1 MTSYKKSSNRETWSS
16 PNPSTTV
23 SQSRIP
29 IFLPIS
35 RIEHKNPPAQ
45 IRRVETSWGYAELSG
60 PVLTQ
65 AHRDILDAGWLLAE
79 RIHQWSDGSVS
90 LYLDAYKMRKLL
102 GLGNN
107 QKRLIKRLHDLRDAG
122 LLIRP
127 KTASVSIYTSIITKI
142 QYETAEEGA
151 LKSTKFGGGQ
161 LLEIK
166 LSETYMALFQQEAR
180 VHDKEVLEARLKI
193 EEPLIRALLRFMH
206 TMNRGSRIGIK
217 TALITLAAILPEE
230 KTYKVS
236 RAKKIIMDN
245 QATLAAFGVKIDKD
259 SIIYERDKRVFFT
272 NPSPQRKIHT
282 DIDAEAVSETIV
294 ENTATTPCNG
304 NGDKTLEVL
313 HG

>member
-1 MTSYKKSSNRETWSS
+1 MTMYKKNHGRKSWSA

-35 RIEHKNPPAQ
+35 RIEHKNPGAQ
-45 IRRVETSWGYAELSG
+45 QRRVETSWGYAELSG

-65 AHRDILDAGWLLAE
+65 AHRDILDAAWFLAE
-79 RIHQWSDGSVS
+79 RTRKWSDGSVS
-90 LYLDAYKMRKLL
+90 LYLDTCKMRKLL

-122 LLIRP
+122 LLICP
-127 KTASVSIYTSIITKI
+127 KTAAVSIYTSIITKI
-142 QYETAEEGA
+142 QYETAKEETHN
-151 LKSTKFGGGQ
+151 LKSTRFGGGQ

-166 LSETYMALFQQEAR
+166 LSETYMSLFQQEAR
-180 VHDKEVLEARLKI
+180 VHDRKLLEARLKI

-206 TMNRGSRIGIK
+206 TMNQGFKIGINK
-217 TALITLAAILPEE
+217 ALITLAAILPGD
-230 KTYKVS
+230 KAYKVS
-236 RAKKIIMDN
+236 RAKKIIMTN
-245 QATLAAFGVKIDKD
+245 QKELAEFGVKINKD
-259 SIIYERDKRVFFT
+259 TLMYERDKRVFFT
-272 NPSPQRKIHT
+272 KPS
-282 DIDAEAVSETIV
+282 
-294 ENTATTPCNG
+294 NG